1 MMPEGSLRE
10 LMRRVDGVLW
20 FKTPGTHHH
29 TRSRCSRSRTSSRG
43 PRRCPRRRRP
53 SGRRSLESRSPRTR
67 GREVL
72 PPRAAPTAIE
82 YVQRRG
88 QPGGPWRICAVD
100 LAGLRVKSA
109 MWCKAMGRSRAIS
122 KNGDPAPLDL
132 NSNQQLGAHS
142 AHFHRVTRSR
152 RANRTGFC
160 TRLTRI
166 KTSELAAQLLVAY
179 ETR

>member
-1 MMPEGSLRE
+1 
-10 LMRRVDGVLW
+10 MRRVDGVLW
-20 FKTPGTHHH
+20 FTTPDTHHH
-29 TRSRCSRSRTSSRG
+29 TRSRCSRSRTSPRG
-43 PRRCPRRRRP
+43 PHRCPTRRRP
-53 SGRRSLESRSPRTR
+53 NGHMMRRSRSPRTR

-122 KNGDPAPLDL
+122 KNGGRAPLDL
-132 NSNQQLGAHS
+132 TFNPQILAHS
-142 AHFHRVTRSR
+142 AHFHRVTRSGER
-152 RANRTGFC
+152 IGRGLHASPPRIRNR
-160 TRLTRI
+160 
-166 KTSELAAQLLVAY
+166 ELVLSLLVVY
-179 ETR
+179 EQLAR